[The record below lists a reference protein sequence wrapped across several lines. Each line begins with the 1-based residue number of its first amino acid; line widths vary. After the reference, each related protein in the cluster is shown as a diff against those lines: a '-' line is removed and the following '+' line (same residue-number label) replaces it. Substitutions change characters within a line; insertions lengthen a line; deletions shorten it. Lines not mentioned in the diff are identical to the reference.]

1 MKMSAIKKTKKKIVY
16 MFIYLITPPL
26 DNVTDKNDVH

>member
-1 MKMSAIKKTKKKIVY
+1 MKMSAIKKQKKNIVY
-16 MFIYLITPPL
+16 MYTYLITPPL